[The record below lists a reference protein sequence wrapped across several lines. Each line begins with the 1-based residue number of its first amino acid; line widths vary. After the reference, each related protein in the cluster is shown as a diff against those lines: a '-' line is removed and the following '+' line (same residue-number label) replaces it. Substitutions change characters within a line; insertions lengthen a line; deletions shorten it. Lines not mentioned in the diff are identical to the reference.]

1 MSELEFDTVFDGEDA
16 KRTEEDAKRKE
27 RSSRV
32 DAFIMTNNK
41 HFPEDSLSMIR
52 EKLMNISDDKF
63 NTVMCTRFKDTTISL
78 VLSILLGSYGID
90 RFYLGQVGLGV
101 AKLLTLG
108 GCCIWAIVDWFLI
121 MGKTRDINLETLNAI
136 CG

>member
-16 KRTEEDAKRKE
+16 IRTEEDSKHKE

-32 DAFIMTNNK
+32 DAFIMANNK
-41 HFPEDSLSMIR
+41 HFPENSLSMVR

-63 NTVMCTRFKDTTISL
+63 NTIMCTRFKDTTISL
-78 VLSILLGSYGID
+78 VLSILTGSYGID

-108 GCCIWAIVDWFLI
+108 GCGIWAIVDWFLI

>member
-16 KRTEEDAKRKE
+16 IRTEEDSKRKE

-32 DAFIMTNNK
+32 DAFIMANNK
-41 HFPEDSLSMIR
+41 HFPENSLSMVR

-63 NTVMCTRFKDTTISL
+63 NTIMCTRFKDTTISL
-78 VLSILLGSYGID
+78 VLSILTGSYGID

-108 GCCIWAIVDWFLI
+108 GCGIWAIVDWFLI
-121 MGKTRDINLETLNAI
+121 MGKTRDINLETLNSI

>member
-1 MSELEFDTVFDGEDA
+1 MSELEFETVFDGEDA
-16 KRTEEDAKRKE
+16 IRTEEDSKRKE

-32 DAFIMTNNK
+32 DAFIMANNK
-41 HFPEDSLSMIR
+41 HFPENSLSMVR

-63 NTVMCTRFKDTTISL
+63 NTIMCTRFKDTTISL
-78 VLSILLGSYGID
+78 VLSILTGSYGID

-108 GCCIWAIVDWFLI
+108 GCGIWAIVDWFLI

>member
-16 KRTEEDAKRKE
+16 IRTEEDSKRKE

-32 DAFIMTNNK
+32 DAFIMANNK
-41 HFPEDSLSMIR
+41 HFPENSLSMVR

-63 NTVMCTRFKDTTISL
+63 NTIMCTRFKDTTISL
-78 VLSILLGSYGID
+78 VLSILTGSYGID

-108 GCCIWAIVDWFLI
+108 GCGIWAIVDWFLI

>member
-16 KRTEEDAKRKE
+16 IRTEEDSKRKE

-32 DAFIMTNNK
+32 DAFIMANNK
-41 HFPEDSLSMIR
+41 HFPENSLSMVR

-63 NTVMCTRFKDTTISL
+63 NTIMCTRFKDTTISL
-78 VLSILLGSYGID
+78 VLSILTGSYGID

-108 GCCIWAIVDWFLI
+108 GCGIWAIVDWFLI

-136 CG
+136 CV

>member
-16 KRTEEDAKRKE
+16 IRTEEDSKRKE

-32 DAFIMTNNK
+32 DAFIMANNK
-41 HFPEDSLSMIR
+41 HFPENSLSMVR

-63 NTVMCTRFKDTTISL
+63 NTIMCTRFKDTTISL
-78 VLSILLGSYGID
+78 VLSILTGSYGID
-90 RFYLGQVGLGV
+90 RFYLGQVGRGV

-108 GCCIWAIVDWFLI
+108 GCGIWAIVDWFLI

>member
-32 DAFIMTNNK
+32 DAFIMANNK
-41 HFPEDSLSMIR
+41 HFPENSLSMVR

-63 NTVMCTRFKDTTISL
+63 NTIMCTRFKDTTISL
-78 VLSILLGSYGID
+78 VLSILTGSYGID

-108 GCCIWAIVDWFLI
+108 GCGIWAIVDWFLI

>member
-16 KRTEEDAKRKE
+16 IRTEEDSKRKE

-32 DAFIMTNNK
+32 DAFIMANNK
-41 HFPEDSLSMIR
+41 HFPENSLSMVR

-63 NTVMCTRFKDTTISL
+63 NTIMCTRFKDTTISL
-78 VLSILLGSYGID
+78 VLSILTGSYGID

-101 AKLLTLG
+101 AKLLTIG
-108 GCCIWAIVDWFLI
+108 GCGIWAIVDWFLI

>member
-16 KRTEEDAKRKE
+16 IRTEEDSKRKE

-32 DAFIMTNNK
+32 DAFIMANNK
-41 HFPEDSLSMIR
+41 HFPENSLSMDR

-63 NTVMCTRFKDTTISL
+63 NTIMCTRFKDTTISL
-78 VLSILLGSYGID
+78 VLSILTGSYGID

-108 GCCIWAIVDWFLI
+108 GCGIWAIVDWFLI

>member
-1 MSELEFDTVFDGEDA
+1 MSELEFDTVFDREDA
-16 KRTEEDAKRKE
+16 IRTEEDSKRKE

-32 DAFIMTNNK
+32 DAFIMANNK
-41 HFPEDSLSMIR
+41 HFPENSLSMVR

-63 NTVMCTRFKDTTISL
+63 NTIMCTRFKDTTISL
-78 VLSILLGSYGID
+78 VLSILTGSYGID

-108 GCCIWAIVDWFLI
+108 GCGIWAIVDWFLI

>member
-63 NTVMCTRFKDTTISL
+63 NTIMCTRFKDTTISL

-108 GCCIWAIVDWFLI
+108 GCGIWAIVDWFLI

>member
-41 HFPEDSLSMIR
+41 HFPENSLSMVR

-108 GCCIWAIVDWFLI
+108 GCGIWAIVDWFLI

>member
-16 KRTEEDAKRKE
+16 IRTEEDSKRKE

-32 DAFIMTNNK
+32 DAFIMANNK
-41 HFPEDSLSMIR
+41 HFPENSLSMVR

-63 NTVMCTRFKDTTISL
+63 NTIMCTRFKDTTISL
-78 VLSILLGSYGID
+78 VLSILTGSYGID
-90 RFYLGQVGLGV
+90 RFYLGEVGLGV

-108 GCCIWAIVDWFLI
+108 GCGIWAIVDWFLI

>member
-41 HFPEDSLSMIR
+41 HFPENSLSMIR

-108 GCCIWAIVDWFLI
+108 GCGIWAIVDWFLI

>member
-1 MSELEFDTVFDGEDA
+1 MSELEFDTVFDREDA
-16 KRTEEDAKRKE
+16 IRTEEDSKRKE

-108 GCCIWAIVDWFLI
+108 GCGIWAIVDWFLI

>member
-108 GCCIWAIVDWFLI
+108 GCGIWAIVDWFLI